1 MSKVIKNLI
10 QSNKDVYAFM
20 LDKVS
25 GEGYEVLLNDGY
37 SVDGLH
43 SIAGDTV
50 KDILLQASFIQKCS
64 DDCSCKNT

>member
-10 QSNKDVYAFM
+10 QSNKEIYAFM

-37 SVDGLH
+37 SVDGFH

-50 KDILLQASFIQKCS
+50 KDVLSQVKFIQKCS
-64 DDCSCKNT
+64 DDCSCKNV